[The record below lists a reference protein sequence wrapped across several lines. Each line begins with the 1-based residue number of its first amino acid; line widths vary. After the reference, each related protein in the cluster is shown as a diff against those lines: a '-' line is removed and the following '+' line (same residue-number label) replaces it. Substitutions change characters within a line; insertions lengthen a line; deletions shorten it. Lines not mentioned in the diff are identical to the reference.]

1 MVFRTSA
8 DFHALFLPFLPLP
21 YGSTTINTSALCR
34 LYSDTEKHSGDFI
47 LPCCSRPQG
56 YLGVWLPIG
65 WDKQNWTVDAGVIST
80 VLYLLSYI
88 PLFGGDGKIRTFAR
102 LSPPIPLAGEPLQ
115 PTWVH
120 LHEWRPLPSVS
131 RILLYSNETRNYRFF
146 IVRYLQTYWRKW
158 KDSNPRAAINDLVVF
173 KTTLFS
179 LLSTLPNN

>member
-1 MVFRTSA
+1 MMVFRTSA

-21 YGSTTINTSALCR
+21 YGNTTINTSALCR
-34 LYSDTEKHSGDFI
+34 LYPDTEKHSGDFI

-65 WDKQNWTVDAGVIST
+65 WDKQNWTVDADVIST
-80 VLYLLSYI
+80 VLYLLSYT

-131 RILLYSNETRNYRFF
+131 RILLYSNETRNYRFLIRIPANHLAEVEGF
-146 IVRYLQTYWRKW
+146 EPSRRY
-158 KDSNPRAAINDLVVF
+158 
-173 KTTLFS
+173 
-179 LLSTLPNN
+179 